1 MPVAALRWEP
11 VEPPAAFSAWRRLL
25 VEPARPVAIARRPD
39 AHWLVVAA
47 VCVGAFMGQLDAS
60 IVTLALPT
68 IQRDFHTSLGSVQWV
83 GLVYLLVLVS
93 TVATIGQ
100 IADSVGRK
108 LLYVYGFVVFLLGS
122 LACGLA
128 PNLLVLDAFRAVQA
142 LGAAMMQANSVA
154 IIALAMPR
162 ERLGRAIGI
171 QGAAQALGLSIGPAV
186 GGALIALGGW
196 RLIFFVNLPIG
207 IVGSIAAWL
216 LIPRSRQLN
225 ERQRFDWPGLA
236 LFMPALTTFLLAVS
250 FGNERGWLSPAIL
263 ALFAAAVVLGC
274 AFVLRERRVEA
285 PLLDLTLFARP
296 TFAAGVAS
304 GLLSYLVLF
313 GILFAVPFFLENAH
327 GLSAGETGVLL
338 TVLPISLAVVAPLAG
353 NLADKVG
360 ARRLTSG
367 GMCLV
372 AATLLVVAACRG
384 ETVLLVS
391 LVPLGVGLG
400 AFTPPNNAAIM
411 AAAPR
416 SQAGAA
422 GGILNLTRGLGTS
435 LGLALT
441 GLVFGLDGFVAAI
454 VFLGAVAF
462 AAALLSR

>member
-1 MPVAALRWEP
+1 M
-11 VEPPAAFSAWRRLL
+11 SAWRRLL
-25 VEPARPVAIARRPD
+25 VEPARPAAVAKRAD

-68 IQRDFHTSLGSVQWV
+68 IERDFHSSLGSVQWV
-83 GLVYLLVLVS
+83 GLIYLLVLVS

-128 PNLLVLDAFRAVQA
+128 PSLLALDAFRAVQA

-154 IIALAMPR
+154 IIALALPR
-162 ERLGRAIGI
+162 ERLGRGIGV
-171 QGAAQALGLSIGPAV
+171 QGAAQALGLSMGPAV

-196 RLIFFVNLPIG
+196 RLIFFVNVPIG
-207 IVGSIAAWL
+207 IVGSAAAWL
-216 LIPRSRQLN
+216 LIPRSTHLN
-225 ERQRFDWPGLA
+225 ERRRFDWPGLA
-236 LFMPALTTFLLAVS
+236 LFMPALSTLLLAVS
-250 FGNERGWLSPAIL
+250 FGNEQGWLSPSIL
-263 ALFAAAVVLGC
+263 ALFAAAATLGA
-274 AFVLRERRVEA
+274 AFVRRERQVRT
-285 PLLDLTLFARP
+285 PLIDLTLFSRP
-296 TFAAGVAS
+296 AFAGGVAS

-313 GILFAVPFFLENAH
+313 GTLFAVPFFLENEH
-327 GLSAGETGVLL
+327 GLSPGVTGGLL
-338 TVLPISLAVVAPLAG
+338 TILPISLAVAAPLAG

-360 ARRLTSG
+360 ARPLTSG
-367 GMCLV
+367 GMCLA

-384 ETVLLVS
+384 NETVLLVS
-391 LVPLGVGLG
+391 LVPLGIGLG

-422 GGILNLTRGLGTS
+422 GGILNLTRGLGTA

-441 GLVFGLDGFVAAI
+441 GLVFGLDGFVAAT
-454 VFLGAVAF
+454 VFLAGAAV
-462 AAALLSR
+462 AAALLTR